1 MLDAVTLS
9 KKHRSPAAKKDEVQT
24 KYWKPWRLT
33 WNVLSLVTVA
43 AAYFEN
49 VTVHSQEL
57 VNNGAYKGFLAAY
70 FGYLLIVYGIGS
82 ITKGKIRLYSG
93 HFAQL
98 NALLGVV
105 LIGQDLLTEKFAM
118 IKLPFFVSF
127 AQILDQIKT
136 DQKLLIA
143 STWSSLG
150 LWLVSFIVGTLI
162 GVVLG
167 LYMGR
172 YRQFNYWSFPFLKVI
187 GIIPA
192 AAWMPLTMVIFPTSY
207 LAEIFLI
214 AFAVW
219 FPVAFM
225 TIGGVQSISSDYF
238 ESARTLGFSEF
249 QIMRKVVIPGA
260 LPNIF
265 IGIFTAMGLSFT
277 MLVISEM
284 IGAKVGLGW
293 YINWAKGVGNY
304 TQVYAAIVIMAIL
317 FSVIFS
323 FLNKLQEY
331 ALRWRKSS
339 KV

>member
-1 MLDAVTLS
+1 MLDTVTPTKKQS
-9 KKHRSPAAKKDEVQT
+9 KKAIAAGRDRV
-24 KYWKPWRLT
+24 KYWKSWKIS
-33 WNVLSLVTVA
+33 WNLFSLVTIVVA
-43 AAYFEN
+43 YLEN
-49 VTVHSQEL
+49 IWVPSQEL
-57 VNNGAYKGFLAAY
+57 VDNGAYRFFLGAY
-70 FGYLLIVYGIGS
+70 LIYLLGAYGLGWLV
-82 ITKGKIRLYSG
+82 KGRIRLYGG

-98 NALLGVV
+98 NAALGILL
-105 LIGQDLLTEKFAM
+105 IFQDLITGKWAI

-127 AQILDQIKT
+127 AQILDQIKV

-150 LWLVSFIVGTLI
+150 LWLISFVIGTLI

-167 LYMGR
+167 LLMGR

-207 LAEIFLI
+207 MAEIFLI
-214 AFAVW
+214 AFSVW

-225 TIGGVQSISSDYF
+225 TIGGVQSISKAYF

-249 QIMRKVVIPGA
+249 QIIRKIVIPGA

-323 FLNKLQEY
+323 FLNKLQEHV
-331 ALRWRKSS
+331 LRWRDRTN
-339 KV
+339 

>member
-1 MLDAVTLS
+1 MLESVTS
-9 KKHRSPAAKKDEVQT
+9 SNKDIPESPNEESNQT
-24 KYWKPWRLT
+24 TYWKSFSQT
-33 WNVLSLVTVA
+33 WNVISLLTVVVA
-43 AAYFEN
+43 FLENLFVPAQEFVNNRAYTWFLIAYFAY
-49 VTVHSQEL
+49 L
-57 VNNGAYKGFLAAY
+57 V
-70 FGYLLIVYGIGS
+70 IVYGIG
-82 ITKGKIRLYSG
+82 TFVHGKIRLYSG

-98 NALLGVV
+98 NASIGILLIV
-105 LIGQDLLTEKFAM
+105 QDLLTEKFAV
-118 IKLPFFVSF
+118 IKLPFFASF
-127 AQILDQIKT
+127 AQILDQMWT
-136 DQKLLIA
+136 DHALLWA

-150 LWLVSFIVGTLI
+150 LWLISFVIGTVI
-162 GVVLG
+162 GVILG
-167 LYMGR
+167 LFMGR
-172 YRQFNYWSFPFLKVI
+172 YRQFNYWAFPYLKVI

-207 LAEIFLI
+207 MAEIFLI

-238 ESARTLGFSEF
+238 ESAKTLGFSES
-249 QIMRKVVIPGA
+249 QILRKVVIPGA

-265 IGIFTAMGLSFT
+265 IGIYTAMGLSFT

-323 FLNKLQEY
+323 LLNKIQGY
-331 ALRWRKSS
+331 VLRWRDQSN
-339 KV
+339 

>member
-1 MLDAVTLS
+1 MLESVTS
-9 KKHRSPAAKKDEVQT
+9 SRRDSTESSEQEKIQT
-24 KYWKPWRLT
+24 KYWKPFNT
-33 WNVLSLVTVA
+33 SWNIISLVTVVLA
-43 AAYFEN
+43 FLEN
-49 VTVHSQEL
+49 QLLPAQEF
-57 VNNGAYKGFLAAY
+57 VNNTTYKWFLILYFAYLAVV
-70 FGYLLIVYGIGS
+70 YLLGS
-82 ITKGKIRLYSG
+82 FVHGKVRLYSG

-98 NALLGVV
+98 NASIGILL
-105 LIGQDLLTEKFAM
+105 IIQDLLTEKFAV
-118 IKLPFFVSF
+118 IKLPFFASF
-127 AQILDQIKT
+127 AQILDQMNT
-136 DQKLLIA
+136 DRALLIA

-150 LWLVSFIVGTLI
+150 LWLISFIIGTVI
-162 GVVLG
+162 GIALG
-167 LYMGR
+167 LFMGR
-172 YRQFNYWSFPFLKVI
+172 YRQFNYWAFPYLKVI

-214 AFAVW
+214 AFSVW

-238 ESARTLGFSEF
+238 ESAKTLGFSES
-249 QIMRKVVIPGA
+249 QILRKVVIPGA

-265 IGIFTAMGLSFT
+265 IGIYTAMGLSFT

-317 FSVIFS
+317 FSIIFS
-323 FLNKLQEY
+323 LLNKIQGY
-331 ALRWRKSS
+331 VLRWRQKTN
-339 KV
+339 

>member
-1 MLDAVTLS
+1 MADIVTS
-9 KKHRSPAAKKDEVQT
+9 QNKDQTTTGKNESVQT
-24 KYWKPWRLT
+24 KYWKPWST
-33 WNVLSLVTVA
+33 GWNVISLVTVVLA
-43 AAYFEN
+43 YVENTVVPAQEFVSNTTYKYFLIAYF
-49 VTVHSQEL
+49 
-57 VNNGAYKGFLAAY
+57 A
-70 FGYLLIVYGIGS
+70 YLLIVYGIGS
-82 ITKGKIRLYSG
+82 FTQGKVRLYSG

-98 NALLGVV
+98 NASIGILL
-105 LIGQDLLTEKFAM
+105 IIQDLLTEKFAI

-136 DQKLLIA
+136 DQALLLA

-150 LWLVSFIVGTLI
+150 LWLISFIIGTLI
-162 GVVLG
+162 GIALG
-167 LYMGR
+167 LFMGR
-172 YRQFNYWSFPFLKVI
+172 YRQFNYWAFPYLKVI

-192 AAWMPLTMVIFPTSY
+192 AAWMPLTMVMFPTSY
-207 LAEIFLI
+207 LAGIFLI

-225 TIGGVQSISSDYF
+225 TIGGVQSISTDYF
-238 ESARTLGFSEF
+238 ESAKTLGFSEF
-249 QIMRKVVIPGA
+249 QILKKVVIPGA

-304 TQVYAAIVIMAIL
+304 TQVYAAIVIMAVL
-317 FSVIFS
+317 FSVIFAL
-323 FLNKLQEY
+323 LNKFQEY
-331 ALRWRKSS
+331 ALRWRQKTN
-339 KV
+339 

>member
-1 MLDAVTLS
+1 MLESVVSTKES
-9 KKHRSPAAKKDEVQT
+9 KKTNVETKTQA
-24 KYWKPWRLT
+24 KYWKTYQTRWNIASLLT
-33 WNVLSLVTVA
+33 IVL
-43 AAYFEN
+43 AYIVN
-49 VTVHSQEL
+49 QVVPSQEYVSNGTYRWFL
-57 VNNGAYKGFLAAY
+57 VIYFVYLAA
-70 FGYLLIVYGIGS
+70 VYIAGS
-82 ITKGKIRLYSG
+82 FIHGKVRLYSG

-98 NALLGVV
+98 NASIGLLLVV
-105 LIGQDLLTEKFAM
+105 QDLLTEKYA
-118 IKLPFFVSF
+118 IVKQPFFVSF
-127 AQILDQIKT
+127 AQILDQMKT
-136 DQKLLIA
+136 DHALLLA

-150 LWLVSFIVGTLI
+150 LWLISFIIGTVI
-162 GVVLG
+162 GVALG
-167 LYMGR
+167 LFMGR
-172 YRQFNYWSFPFLKVI
+172 YRQFNYWAFPYLKVI

-192 AAWMPLTMVIFPTSY
+192 AAWMPWTMVIFPTSY

-214 AFAVW
+214 AFSVW

-225 TIGGVQSISSDYF
+225 TIGGVQSISENYF
-238 ESARTLGFSEF
+238 ESAKTLGFTES
-249 QIMRKVVIPGA
+249 QILRKIVIPGA

-323 FLNKLQEY
+323 FLNKVQEY
-331 ALRWRKSS
+331 SLRWRQKTN
-339 KV
+339 

>member
-1 MLDAVTLS
+1 MADTATSTNKQPQKLAEEEVT
-9 KKHRSPAAKKDEVQT
+9 ET
-24 KYWKPWRLT
+24 KYWKPWRSS
-33 WNVLSLVTVA
+33 WNIVSLVTIVA
-43 AAYFEN
+43 AYIEN
-49 VTVHSQEL
+49 QVVPSQEF
-57 VNNGAYKGFLAAY
+57 VNNGAYKVFLAAY
-70 FGYLLIVYGIGS
+70 FVYLLVVYALGAVIH
-82 ITKGKIRLYSG
+82 GKIRLYSG

-98 NALLGVV
+98 NASLGLL
-105 LIGQDLLTEKFAM
+105 LIIQDLLTEKFAI

-127 AQILDQIKT
+127 SQVLDQIQT
-136 DQKLLIA
+136 DHALLWA

-150 LWLVSFIVGTLI
+150 LWLISFIIGTLI

-167 LYMGR
+167 LFMGR

-207 LAEIFLI
+207 MAEIFLI
-214 AFAVW
+214 AFSVW

-225 TIGGVQSISSDYF
+225 TIGGVQSISVDYF
-238 ESARTLGFSEF
+238 ESAKTLGFSES
-249 QIMRKVVIPGA
+249 QIIRKVVIPGA

-265 IGIFTAMGLSFT
+265 IGIYTAMGLSFT

-304 TQVYAAIVIMAIL
+304 TQVYAAIVIMAVL

-323 FLNKLQEY
+323 LITKIQEY
-331 ALRWRKSS
+331 SLRWRQGTN
-339 KV
+339 

>member
-1 MLDAVTLS
+1 MLETVTLS
-9 KKHRSPAAKKDEVQT
+9 KKQRIKAVKQDKAET
-24 KYWKPWRLT
+24 KYWKPWRTT
-33 WNVLSLVTVA
+33 WNILSLVA
-43 AAYFEN
+43 LMAAYAEN
-49 VTVHSQEL
+49 QFVPAQEL
-57 VNNGAYKGFLAAY
+57 VNNGAYKWFLIAY
-70 FGYLLIVYGIGS
+70 FIYLVVVYAVGS
-82 ITKGKIRLYSG
+82 VIHGRIRVYSG

-98 NALLGVV
+98 NTILGLLLVV
-105 LIGQDLLTEKFAM
+105 QDLITEKFAI

-150 LWLVSFIVGTLI
+150 LWLISFVIGTLI
-162 GVVLG
+162 GVILG
-167 LYMGR
+167 LFMGR

-225 TIGGVQSISSDYF
+225 TIGGVQSISTDYF
-238 ESARTLGFSEF
+238 ESAKTLGFSEF
-249 QIMRKVVIPGA
+249 QILRKVVIPGA

-304 TQVYAAIVIMAIL
+304 TQVYAAIVIMAVL

-331 ALRWRKSS
+331 ALRWRKRSN
-339 KV
+339 

>member
-1 MLDAVTLS
+1 MLESVTASHKVPTKLV
-9 KKHRSPAAKKDEVQT
+9 KKSTSQT
-24 KYWKPWRLT
+24 KYWKPYQTRWNLISLLT
-33 WNVLSLVTVA
+33 LVVA
-43 AAYFEN
+43 FLEN
-49 VTVHSQEL
+49 LLVPAQEL
-57 VNNGAYKGFLAAY
+57 VNNVTYRWFLVAY
-70 FGYLLIVYGIGS
+70 FAYLTIVYVAGAVVH
-82 ITKGKIRLYSG
+82 GKVRLYSG

-98 NALLGVV
+98 NASIGILLV
-105 LIGQDLLTEKFAM
+105 IQDLLTEKYAN
-118 IKLPFFVSF
+118 IQQPFFVSF
-127 AQILDQIKT
+127 AQILDQMKT
-136 DQKLLIA
+136 DHALLLA

-150 LWLVSFIVGTLI
+150 LWLVSFVIGTII
-162 GVVLG
+162 GIALG
-167 LYMGR
+167 LFMGR
-172 YRQFNYWSFPFLKVI
+172 YRQFNYWAFPYLKVI

-214 AFAVW
+214 AFSVW

-225 TIGGVQSISSDYF
+225 TIGGVQSISKDYF
-238 ESARTLGFSEF
+238 ESAKTLGFSES
-249 QIMRKVVIPGA
+249 QILKKVVIPGA

-323 FLNKLQEY
+323 LLNKFQEY
-331 ALRWRKSS
+331 ALRWREKTN
-339 KV
+339 